1 MGRAVGGWPDG
12 RAGISLVWSQNLS
25 RIDQVNDA
33 QLADGGV
40 VERRIAV
47 RPDRRDELLAAVEIV
62 ETARDAILR
71 AVLLQSSNQHRGDHE
86 VHVEILHRSQ
96 NHKITAIP
104 IVKGGGEGETIGKP
118 IAESE

>member
-1 MGRAVGGWPDG
+1 MHASARGH
-12 RAGISLVWSQNLS
+12 AGVSLVWSHDFLKA
-25 RIDQVNDA
+25 DKVNA

-62 ETARDAILR
+62 ETAREAILR
-71 AVLLQSSNQHRGDHE
+71 AVFLQSSNQHRGDHE

-96 NHKITAIP
+96 NHKSQRSP
-104 IVKGGGEGETIGKP
+104 L
-118 IAESE
+118 